1 MYTQI
6 KFFKM
11 KYKTLLK
18 YCFFIMSLF
27 ITQITLSQEIPTTRK
42 TEPNK
47 DLSQNT
53 KILLIPFENK
63 MYMSEID
70 YYINRETK
78 LNTKQIRYE
87 FRNGLN
93 EQLYYAFKK
102 RKFSPI
108 DLMNDTNK
116 YNKDLKFIYGNI
128 TYDYVKIPDPNNYKP
143 PAKEKKEKGIQQGQI
158 VAETETENK
167 FMNTRVLSPSLIPY
181 LYQKYKAKYY
191 VFINELDLK
200 ASTVNP
206 SDYIPE
212 NAKRKII
219 VHYTVFSV
227 DAKEIH
233 SGIVEKEFEKTLN
246 TPKAIIKNNFSFIAE
261 TIADRVVNQVNKS
274 NTNDRTK

>member
-1 MYTQI
+1 
-6 KFFKM
+6 M
-11 KYKTLLK
+11 KYRFLLI
-18 YCFFIMSLF
+18 YCYFVMFLF
-27 ITQITLSQEIPTTRK
+27 ITKIVVSQEMPTTRK
-42 TEPNK
+42 STADKELGSNNK
-47 DLSQNT
+47 VL
-53 KILLIPFENK
+53 IIPFENK

-87 FRNGLN
+87 FRDGLN

-102 RKFSPI
+102 RKFNPI
-108 DLMNDTNK
+108 DLMSDTVK

-143 PAKEKKEKGIQQGQI
+143 PVKEKKEKGIQQGQI

-181 LYQKYKAKYY
+181 LYQKYKAQYY

-200 ASTVNP
+200 ASAVNP
-206 SDYIPE
+206 TDYIPE
-212 NAKRKII
+212 TAKRKVI
-219 VHYTVFSV
+219 VHYTVYSV
-227 DAKEIH
+227 DAKEVH

-261 TIADRVVNQVNKS
+261 TIAERVVNQVNK
-274 NTNDRTK
+274 NITNEKTK